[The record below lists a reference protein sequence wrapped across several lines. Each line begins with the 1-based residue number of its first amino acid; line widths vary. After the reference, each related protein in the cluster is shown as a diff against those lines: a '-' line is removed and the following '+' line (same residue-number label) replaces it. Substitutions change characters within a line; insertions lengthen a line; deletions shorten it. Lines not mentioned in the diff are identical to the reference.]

1 MSAVENTGSNS
12 SNGSNGNGDSG
23 WEVGGVSDAA
33 NNETEEARLRREI
46 SRLRERLAL
55 CVGASSEED
64 GAAADGGND
73 GGDSG
78 RSGGGAGVTASSI
91 RSELS
96 VVTTTIFPPENSGYL
111 FKWQDRSI
119 RWGGTESSRE

>member
-1 MSAVENTGSNS
+1 M
-12 SNGSNGNGDSG
+12 
-23 WEVGGVSDAA
+23 
-33 NNETEEARLRREI
+33 
-46 SRLRERLAL
+46 
-55 CVGASSEED
+55 GASSEED

-96 VVTTTIFPPENSGYL
+96 VIMTTIVPPENSGYL

-119 RWGGTESSRE
+119 R